1 MSAWQV
7 FVYWSKHKL
16 SPASLCTSMTAR
28 VNLSAVSSYVRHRTR
43 SFSHM
48 RAWSCV
54 DRFGEFLKPFVWKV
68 SADITYYL
76 RHFFVICHIFLLQLW
91 FALDNG
97 FSGQILFD
105 KWCIGIYNVVSFYLL
120 ESRRGFPAANTL
132 IWIKRI
138 ENVLCS
144 ATKCQP
150 IRTQR
155 QYEHPTSSAGKC
167 ANSNVSILHREQSD
181 AKKKTM

>member
-120 ESRRGFPAANTL
+120 DSRRGFPAANTL

-167 ANSNVSILHREQSD
+167 ANSNDDWI
-181 AKKKTM
+181 